1 MKHRDIV
8 AIRDHLDYVDNPRL
22 AAVEAVVDEL
32 VSGDAI
38 DLSSILESIDTLDAK
53 IDTLDA
59 KIDALDTKVD
69 ELEDKVDDLE

>member
-22 AAVEAVVDEL
+22 AAVEAIVDEL

-53 IDTLDA
+53 ID
-59 KIDALDTKVD
+59 ALDTKVD